1 MFISATIIVLYFL
14 PFFIDVGSLRNTLG
28 VTEWGAGFATL
39 AFIYCLVTYLW
50 VPTKQLFISAFASY
64 LLLVI
69 ACGTLIIGSGDVHS
83 SFVALW
89 LGLAAFAAVFGMLGL
104 TTLSLLPF
112 AYGMYLFIA
121 VPQTEID
128 TFLTLGLI
136 AVAPLVAS
144 YIIFHSKSRKDP
156 AATTYTRL
164 ASELSQA
171 TNKAEIVI
179 SAIDEG
185 VVALNS
191 DGVIELMNPA
201 AQRIIGWGSADAVGL
216 DYRSVLKLTDQNG
229 QAVSESHDPAATVLA
244 TNRAIET
251 RDLYAT
257 TGSGKRIALSIVVSP
272 IGQPGQGVIVV
283 FRNITRELAEEREQ
297 AEFIS
302 TASHEMRTP
311 VASIE
316 GYLGLALNPQTAVI
330 DDKAREYI
338 QKAQGAA
345 QHLGRLFQD
354 LLDVSKAED
363 GRLSNHPSIV
373 DVGSFTG
380 DVVEGL
386 RPKAEE
392 KKLRLFYKPSFEDR
406 PDSSERMLTPVF
418 YANVDNDHLREIV
431 SNLVENAIK
440 YTPAGDVIIDTKG
453 DDEHITISI
462 KDSGIGIPRE
472 DIPHLFQKFYRV
484 DNSQTREIGGTGLG
498 LYLCRRLAEVMG
510 GRIWVESEFGKG
522 STFFVEIPRTDREEA
537 MHLIETAEN
546 DPLAESIHADE
557 RVPLQAP
564 TQGAYTDMLTPPE
577 SPVQENPTPPQ
588 PQTPPSLPSPTQ
600 TQPIQNTPP
609 TQPPTLSAI
618 EANPQA
624 YMPSS
629 RSASLKIPV
638 RGNDPTNQ
646 P

>member
-1 MFISATIIVLYFL
+1 MFISASIVVLYFL
-14 PFFIDVGSLRNTLG
+14 PFFTGVGSPSGSLG
-28 VTEWGAGFATL
+28 ITEIGVGLAAL
-39 AFIYCLVTYLW
+39 AFTYCLVTYLW
-50 VPTKQLFISAFASY
+50 LPTKQLFISALASY
-64 LLLVI
+64 LLLVM
-69 ACGTLIIGSGDVHS
+69 ACGGLVVGSGGVHS
-83 SFVALW
+83 SFIALW
-89 LGLAAFAAVFGMLGL
+89 LALAAFAAVFGTVGIASLF
-104 TTLSLLPF
+104 LLPF
-112 AYGMYLFIA
+112 AYGIYLFVA
-121 VPQTEID
+121 VPQTEFD
-128 TFLTLGLI
+128 TFSALALI
-136 AVAPLVAS
+136 SIAPLIAS
-144 YIIFHSKSRKDP
+144 YIIFHSKNRRDTT
-156 AATTYTRL
+156 ANTYTKL

-179 SAIDEG
+179 NAIDEG
-185 VVALNS
+185 VIALNS
-191 DGVIELMNPA
+191 NGVIELMNPA
-201 AQRIIGWGSADAVGL
+201 AQRIIGWGRADALGL
-216 DYRSVLKLTDQNG
+216 DYQSVLKLSDQNG
-229 QAVSESHDPAATVLA
+229 QTVVEANDPAAKVLA
-244 TNRAIET
+244 TNTAVET
-251 RDLYAT
+251 RDLYVT

-330 DDKAREYI
+330 DDKARDFI
-338 QKAQGAA
+338 MKAHEAA

-363 GRLSNHPSIV
+363 GRLSNHPNIV
-373 DVGSFTG
+373 DVGAFIG

-392 KKLRLFYKPSFEDR
+392 KQLRLFYKPSFDEK

-440 YTPAGDVIIDTKG
+440 YTPSGDVIIDTKG
-453 DDEHITISI
+453 DEEHVTISI

-522 STFFVEIPRTDREEA
+522 STFFLEIPRTDREEA
-537 MHLIETAEN
+537 MHLIEAAEN
-546 DPLAESIHADE
+546 KPIAEPIQVESRIPIQAAPGEAYQDALTAPETPSLATPAQPQPLPS
-557 RVPLQAP
+557 VS
-564 TQGAYTDMLTPPE
+564 TPAA
-577 SPVQENPTPPQ
+577 TPPQ
-588 PQTPPSLPSPTQ
+588 NQPLPQA
-600 TQPIQNTPP
+600 
-609 TQPPTLSAI
+609 QPPTLSAI

-624 YMPSS
+624 FMPSS
-629 RSASLKIPV
+629 RSAALQIPV
-638 RGNDPTNQ
+638 RGPGSTNQ